1 MEAVQIHFAG
11 WDQEVTMNQIDDAI
25 GEIRRKVRTEV
36 NAPVLA
42 QAARHIDS
50 RKALGE
56 GQLDVGVSLVVAQ
69 QDVEARLLLLDEV
82 ILERQR
88 LFVIGD
94 DNVIDID
101 RLADE
106 RAGLRVFPTAFVKI
120 RRDPRAQ
127 VLGLADVNDFAFGV
141 LV

>member
-1 MEAVQIHFAG
+1 
-11 WDQEVTMNQIDDAI
+11 MNQIDNAI
-25 GEIRRKVRTEV
+25 GEIGREVRTEV
-36 NAPVLA
+36 NASVLA
-42 QAARHIDS
+42 QAAGHINS
-50 RKALGE
+50 RETLSE

-82 ILERQR
+82 ILERER

-94 DNVIDID
+94 NDVVDID

-120 RRDPRAQ
+120 RRNPRAQ
-127 VLGLADVNDFAFGV
+127 VLALPT
-141 LV
+141 